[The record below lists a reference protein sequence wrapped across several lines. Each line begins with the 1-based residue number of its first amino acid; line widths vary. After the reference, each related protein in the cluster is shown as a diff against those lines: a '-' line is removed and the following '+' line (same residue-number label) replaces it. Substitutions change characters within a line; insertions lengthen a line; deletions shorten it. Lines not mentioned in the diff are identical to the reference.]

1 MANGRGCHRGK
12 NYYGSSRNSADTSN
26 ITGPID
32 DIAGATA
39 RLLECPKMRKF
50 LYHKQQ
56 DHAYTMTIP
65 ARTRRSKY
73 ELSTLFSSIR
83 TGVNNDLKTHIIIA
97 DHTMKVFSPFRNKRG
112 ALNCSAMLITRTAHS
127 AAQKTGP
134 LIEHAS
140 LLSNI

>member
-1 MANGRGCHRGK
+1 MLGCHRGK
-12 NYYGSSRNSADTSN
+12 NYYGSSRNSAVTSN

-50 LYHKQQ
+50 LYRKQQ

-83 TGVNNDLKTHIIIA
+83 TGVNND
-97 DHTMKVFSPFRNKRG
+97 
-112 ALNCSAMLITRTAHS
+112 
-127 AAQKTGP
+127 
-134 LIEHAS
+134 
-140 LLSNI
+140 